1 MAPGGGRGGGGGG
14 GKDEVVQMGG
24 QTLKRVM
31 DDTTKQWVYRPVDVA
46 SGQVISK
53 EAFEAQK
60 REERRVRAEN
70 DPRKQ
75 AEREKQWAAQQR
87 AEIRNMRVEESQ
99 KMKRDEHH
107 RKLQSG
113 LVERRRPR
121 RRQIVNVPEPKLL
134 LVRDVTGT
142 TLVHCMHSLP
152 STHSSIHPSVRSF
165 MRSVHTLTLE
175 SRRRRRLR

>member
-1 MAPGGGRGGGGGG
+1 M
-14 GKDEVVQMGG
+14 
-24 QTLKRVM
+24 KRVM

-121 RRQIVNVPEPKLL
+121 RRQIANVPEPKLL
-134 LVRDVTGT
+134 LVGGT
-142 TLVHCMHSLP
+142 
-152 STHSSIHPSVRSF
+152 
-165 MRSVHTLTLE
+165 
-175 SRRRRRLR
+175 